1 MNLSATEK
9 NLMIVNMGPHHPSMH
24 GVLRLTVTLDGEDV
38 VDYEPILDYL
48 ATMFRE
54 AITVNGPEQ
63 LGNTQVP
70 KKAIYIRLIMLEL
83 NRIASHLLWLGPFM
97 ADIGIDVIGGKEV
110 INWALPGPMLRAPGI
125 KWDLQKVDHYECY
138 DEFDWEI

>member
-1 MNLSATEK
+1 
-9 NLMIVNMGPHHPSMH
+9 
-24 GVLRLTVTLDGEDV
+24 
-38 VDYEPILDYL
+38 
-48 ATMFRE
+48 MFRE

-97 ADIGIDVIGGKEV
+97 ADIEI
-110 INWALPGPMLRAPGI
+110 R
-125 KWDLQKVDHYECY
+125 C
-138 DEFDWEI
+138 FDRERDPK